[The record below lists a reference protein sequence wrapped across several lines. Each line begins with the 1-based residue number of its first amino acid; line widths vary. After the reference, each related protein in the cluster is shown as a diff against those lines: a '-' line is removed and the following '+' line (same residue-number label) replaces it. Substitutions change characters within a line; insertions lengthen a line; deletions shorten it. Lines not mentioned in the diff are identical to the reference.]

1 MMRRWYAAAVATVL
15 MDPTAA
21 PAADP
26 QQLQYRVLALEAKVR
41 AISMARP
48 PAPAPEALGQ
58 RVRTLE
64 LQVAALQQAITRLEN
79 QLAKTNTDAPR

>member
-1 MMRRWYAAAVATVL
+1 MMRRWCAAAVATVL

-21 PAADP
+21 AAADP

-48 PAPAPEALGQ
+48 PAPEALGQ

-64 LQVAALQQAITRLEN
+64 LQVAALQQALTRLEN
-79 QLAKTNTDAPR
+79 QLAKTNPDAPR